1 MTISKSG
8 FAVLAGLTFS
18 LTYVG
23 CTNTNTTASDKIDR
37 NGYADRAS
45 SNLSAADQNFATK
58 AAQGGMAEV
67 ELGKLARERGAT
79 AHVKNYGKM
88 LVDDHTRMNNELK
101 DIASRENITLPTAV
115 SSEQKETID
124 RFAKLSGSNFD
135 REFLKDSAKDHRDDI
150 KEFEKEA
157 ANGQDPAIKN
167 FASNSLPT
175 LRNHL
180 RMAEQH
186 SR

>member
-1 MTISKSG
+1 MKLFTKSG

-45 SNLSAADQNFATK
+45 SNLSAADQDFATK

-67 ELGKLARERGAT
+67 ELGKLARDRGAT

-88 LVDDHTRMNNELK
+88 LGDDHTRMNNELK
-101 DIASRENITLPTAV
+101 DIASWENITLPTAV
-115 SSEQKETID
+115 
-124 RFAKLSGSNFD
+124 
-135 REFLKDSAKDHRDDI
+135 
-150 KEFEKEA
+150 
-157 ANGQDPAIKN
+157 
-167 FASNSLPT
+167 
-175 LRNHL
+175 
-180 RMAEQH
+180 
-186 SR
+186 